1 MKTVRLLVADRD
13 SSYVQALVNYMIASG
28 SSYEVTGYTKE
39 ELFLRG
45 EGVFQLALL
54 GDGFIERE
62 KDTGMKFEKVLFLT
76 GDVQKEI
83 PGYQPIYKF
92 QMMGDFLQQIQKNL
106 KTPAKQLE
114 IRKRKNQRNICIYS
128 PMHHELALP
137 FALSMSRILG
147 EQGQTLLV
155 DMEELSL
162 LPELMERTPGR
173 NLGDYL
179 YYLTSKGREGN
190 GDTTDFLGYY
200 EGFYYLAPLQG
211 IGSVAEIGKE
221 DWMKLFGQLACEE
234 FQQVVLL
241 MDTQVQGMAEILEQ
255 VSEILLLGKPG
266 DYYLRSQKK
275 FLEQVKELGLE
286 DKVKVMMLPLSAA
299 NLTSGGY
306 HMSQLLNGNLGGY
319 VRKEYLGRVG

>member
-137 FALSMSRILG
+137 FALSMSRILA

-155 DMEELSL
+155 DMEEISL
-162 LPELMERTPGR
+162 LPELLERSPNR
-173 NLGDYL
+173 DLGDYL
-179 YYLTSKGREGN
+179 YYLSSGGKETGS
-190 GDTTDFLGYY
+190 DITDFLGYY

-211 IGSVAEIGKE
+211 IGAVADVKEE
-221 DWMKLFGQLACEE
+221 DWCRLFEQLSREE
-234 FQQVVLL
+234 FTQILWL
-241 MDTQVQGMAEILEQ
+241 MDAQIQGMPQILER

-266 DYYLRSQKK
+266 DYYVRSQKK
-275 FLEQVKELGLE
+275 FLEQLVEAGLE
-286 DKVKVMMLPLSAA
+286 EKVHAMMLPMSAG

-319 VRKEYLGRVG
+319 VRKEYLGGA